1 MFLNMGSNK
10 NVNMLCFF
18 SCEMH
23 AKENER
29 LKSLQYLV
37 IHANNELFEPKIK
50 NVYILFSQAINNYFK
65 FKVFLNLLTG

>member
-1 MFLNMGSNK
+1 
-10 NVNMLCFF
+10 
-18 SCEMH
+18 MH

-65 FKVFLNLLTG
+65 FKVFLNLLTGWYDKLESIPKKSMSPTLV